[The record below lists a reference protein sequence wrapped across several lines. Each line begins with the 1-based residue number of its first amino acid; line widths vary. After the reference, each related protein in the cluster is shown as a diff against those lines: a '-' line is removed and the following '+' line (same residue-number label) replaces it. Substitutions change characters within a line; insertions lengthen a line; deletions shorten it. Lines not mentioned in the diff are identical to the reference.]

1 MSEPSPV
8 LVSVSGVTKQYTVPS
23 GWFRRAKLD
32 AVRGVDLEIHRGE
45 IVALVGESG
54 SGKSTLGRILV
65 RLTKATAG
73 QVIFDGIDVNRLEGR
88 KLREYRKRVGIVFQN
103 PYRSLSARMTVGQ
116 LIAEPLRVWKVVP
129 RDQIPAEVARLLDS
143 VALPRA
149 LASRHPHALSGG
161 QRQRVAIARV
171 LSVRPEFLVA
181 DEAVSA
187 LDVSAAAGVINLLL
201 DLRANLGL
209 TGLFATHDLSVA
221 GILADRIAVMN
232 KGEIVEIGT
241 PEELLKNPQHPYTKL
256 LVAAQLRVD
265 EDAKPVELEES
276 LRMVADAKL
285 DEA

>member
-1 MSEPSPV
+1 
-8 LVSVSGVTKQYTVPS
+8 
-23 GWFRRAKLD
+23 
-32 AVRGVDLEIHRGE
+32 GE

-65 RLTKATAG
+65 RLTQATSG
-73 QVIFDGIDVNRLEGR
+73 CVLFDGIDVNRFKGR

-103 PYRSLSARMTVGQ
+103 PYRSLSARMTVGE
-116 LIAEPLRVWKVVP
+116 LIAEPLQVWKVVP
-129 RDQIPAEVARLLDS
+129 RKQIPSEVARLLDS
-143 VALPRA
+143 VALPAA
-149 LASRHPHALSGG
+149 LASRHPHELSGG

-187 LDVSAAAGVINLLL
+187 LDVSAAAGIINLLL

-232 KGEIVEIGT
+232 KGEIVEIGS
-241 PEELLKNPQHPYTKL
+241 PDQLLANPTHPYTRL
-256 LVAAQLRVD
+256 
-265 EDAKPVELEES
+265 
-276 LRMVADAKL
+276 
-285 DEA
+285 

>member
-1 MSEPSPV
+1 MTEGRQV
-8 LVSVSGVTKQYTVPS
+8 LVSVTGVTKQYTVPS

-32 AVRGVDLEIHRGE
+32 AIRGVDLEINRGE

-65 RLTKATAG
+65 RLTKATSG
-73 QVIFDGIDVNRLEGR
+73 EVLFDGVDVNRLDGR

-103 PYRSLSARMTVGQ
+103 PYRSLSARMTVGE

-129 RDQIPAEVARLLDS
+129 RKQVPHEVARLLDG
-143 VALPRA
+143 VALPPS
-149 LASRHPHALSGG
+149 LASRHPHELSGG

-187 LDVSAAAGVINLLL
+187 LDVSAAAGIINLLL

-241 PEELLKNPQHPYTKL
+241 PTELLSNPTHPYTKL
-256 LVAAQLRVD
+256 LVSSQLRVD
-265 EDAKPVELEES
+265 KDAEPVQEDALEAAEVDG
-276 LRMVADAKL
+276 R
-285 DEA
+285 

>member
-1 MSEPSPV
+1 MRSSDGSPV
-8 LVSVSGVTKQYTVPS
+8 LVSVTGVTKQYTVPS
-23 GWFRRAKLD
+23 DWFRRAKLD
-32 AVRGVDLEIHRGE
+32 AIRGVDLDIHRGE

-65 RLTKATAG
+65 RLTQATSG
-73 QVIFDGIDVNRLEGR
+73 RVLFDGIDVNQLSGR

-103 PYRSLSARMTVGQ
+103 PYRSLSARMTVGE

-129 RDQIPAEVARLLDS
+129 RNQVPNEVARLLNS
-143 VALPRA
+143 VDLPTA
-149 LASRHPHALSGG
+149 LALRHPHELSGG

-187 LDVSAAAGVINLLL
+187 LDVSAAAGIINLLL

-221 GILADRIAVMN
+221 GIIADRIAVMN

-241 PEELLKNPQHPYTKL
+241 PDQLLHSPSHPYTKL
-256 LVAAQLRVD
+256 LVSSQLRPD
-265 EDAKPVELEES
+265 EDAKPVQ
-276 LRMVADAKL
+276 
-285 DEA
+285 DEALAFAEAEEDSP

>member
-1 MSEPSPV
+1 MSV
-8 LVSVSGVTKQYTVPS
+8 LVSVSGVTKQYTVPT

-32 AVRGVDLEIHRGE
+32 AIRGVDLEINRGE

-65 RLTKATAG
+65 RLTQASSGEVT
-73 QVIFDGIDVNRLEGR
+73 FDGIDVNRLQGR

-103 PYRSLSARMTVGQ
+103 PYRSLSARMTVGE

-129 RDQIPAEVARLLDS
+129 RKQVPEEVARMLDS
-143 VALPRA
+143 VALPSA
-149 LASRHPHALSGG
+149 LASRHPHELSGG

-187 LDVSAAAGVINLLL
+187 LDVSAAAGIINLLL

-241 PEELLKNPQHPYTKL
+241 PEQLLHHPTHPYTQL
-256 LVAAQLRVD
+256 LVSSQLLVD
-265 EDAKPVELEES
+265 EDAKPVSEEALELAEATPTEG
-276 LRMVADAKL
+276 KL
-285 DEA
+285 